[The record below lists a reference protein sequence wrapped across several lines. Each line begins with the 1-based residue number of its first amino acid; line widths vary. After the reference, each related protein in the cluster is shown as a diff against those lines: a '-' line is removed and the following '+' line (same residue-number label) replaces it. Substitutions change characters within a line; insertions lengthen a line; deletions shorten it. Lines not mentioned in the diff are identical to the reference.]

1 MKRTSRIGLSLLA
14 ISSLI
19 GCNINALT
27 DQKGQS
33 ASGANQLSSN
43 AVTEVNGVP
52 VQLRTGGG
60 LTLELDK
67 QEIAKGLQAHN
78 SKLAKQGY
86 KIAATSPSAA
96 RIRVRITFLEGAI
109 VVDPGLPN
117 VWNQAS
123 GRPGPRTIYF
133 GVTRANTR
141 TGYFPWTATNQK
153 GVTTIERLIYSD
165 NTINLAEDPIFPG
178 LNNPTNPARSP
189 ILGRVLVREHRD
201 STVLLPAPIRYLSIF
216 GGGLDDNNLTLTCGG
231 STVNCRGGAGA
242 GVNFLPP
249 RVAPFIAPANNQAAG
264 FGSGGTV
271 AGPNVQAPGKLET
284 FTFAAKED
292 MPGSD
297 GFVFD
302 IVAQAYGKTFANAN
316 SVFDHQLASPALAIP
331 LAGLANMYSRTHVYD
346 FTANDAVTPGVPGTR
361 AVTTLAAP
369 DTLEG
374 IPSDWAAPPTGPGLP
389 FGRAIIDVR
398 VADING
404 NLIQW
409 ASKTVEFIQG
419 GTNISFA
426 SNLTNVGDP
435 STPLGIT
442 F

>member
-1 MKRTSRIGLSLLA
+1 MANTSKLTLVLLVA
-14 ISSLI
+14 
-19 GCNINALT
+19 ALT
-27 DQKGQS
+27 GCSIDSLTKQD
-33 ASGANQLSSN
+33 ASLGTQQ
-43 AVTEVNGVP
+43 AVGDGITQVNGSN
-52 VQLRTGGG
+52 VQLRTRGG
-60 LTLELDK
+60 LNLELDK
-67 QEIAKGLQAHN
+67 QEIAKGLQEHRK
-78 SKLAKQGY
+78 KLTKQGY
-86 KIAATSPSAA
+86 KIAATSSSAA

-123 GRPGPRTIYF
+123 GRPGPRTVYF
-133 GVTRANTR
+133 GVTRSNTR

-153 GVTTIERLIYSD
+153 GVTTIERLIYAD
-165 NTINLAEDPIFPG
+165 NKISLAEDPIFPG
-178 LNNPTNPARSP
+178 ANDPTDPQRSP
-189 ILGRVLVREHRD
+189 IMGRVLVREHRD

-216 GGGLDDNNLTLTCGG
+216 GGGLDDNNLTSTCGG
-231 STVNCRGGAGA
+231 SITNCRGGSGA
-242 GVNFLPP
+242 GVNLLPP
-249 RVAPFIAPANNQAAG
+249 RVAPYIAPTNNQAAG

-284 FTFAAKED
+284 FTFASKED

-297 GFVFD
+297 GFLFD
-302 IVAQAYGKTFANAN
+302 IVAQAYGKMFSNAN
-316 SVFDHQLASPALAIP
+316 TVYDHPLSSAAMAVPLVALD
-331 LAGLANMYSRTHVYD
+331 NMYSRTHVYD
-346 FTANDAVTPGVPGTR
+346 FTANDAGTPGVPGTR

-374 IPSDWAAPPTGPGLP
+374 IPSDWQAPPGGPGLP
-389 FGRAIIDVR
+389 FGRAIVDVR